1 MNPFRPKKKVG
12 QIYINIPGEGSIA
25 VEAYAAEPGN
35 LNPALKAAR
44 KAFFRAYKKM
54 REAPKK

>member
-12 QIYINIPGEGSIA
+12 QIYINIPGEGCFS
-25 VEAYAAEPGN
+25 VESYASAPTN

-44 KAFFRAYKKM
+44 KAFWKAYKKM
-54 REAPKK
+54 REGK